1 MPEKYILNQRWYSG
15 EAFIFDNIFKQHL
28 YIQLVAIY
36 LIVTNLR
43 IQEKWKKLEHLI
55 YKNHNKQSQVIIH
68 TLSYAIA
75 LPQPMTLKEC
85 FRKLKLYHISS
96 YINQVLCNKDLK

>member
-15 EAFIFDNIFKQHL
+15 NIFDNIFKQHL

-55 YKNHNKQSQVIIH
+55 YKNHNKQSQVIVQPFVKNNPLMVEPKSIQRIKDIFVG
-68 TLSYAIA
+68 LAITFA
-75 LPQPMTLKEC
+75 
-85 FRKLKLYHISS
+85 R
-96 YINQVLCNKDLK
+96 